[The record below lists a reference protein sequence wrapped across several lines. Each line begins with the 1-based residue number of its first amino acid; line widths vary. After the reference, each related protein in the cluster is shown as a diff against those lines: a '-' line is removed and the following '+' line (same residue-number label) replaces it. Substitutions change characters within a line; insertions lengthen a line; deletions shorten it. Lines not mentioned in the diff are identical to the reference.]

1 MIHAGPNFWVFLVTY
16 AYGFTGA
23 SQIMNI
29 WTHSLRT
36 WTYFTRSPLK
46 KMIDLI
52 DFNVM
57 HFRVKF
63 VQLQYFIFI
72 FHMNFVTD
80 FTVFMSSYDHI
91 ELKRERE
98 RRTRI
103 TFQNN
108 TLKCQNSNKLW
119 AIRICHPVWTITVTI
134 LFLWSSQAMRSST
147 KDSFKIVTDN
157 EPQQNLP
164 NIQFMSW

>member
-1 MIHAGPNFWVFLVTY
+1 MDIFYPVSIKKNDWFDWFQCYAFQSKICPITIFHIYISHELCDWFHSFYVFLWPY
-16 AYGFTGA
+16 
-23 SQIMNI
+23 
-29 WTHSLRT
+29 W
-36 WTYFTRSPLK
+36 
-46 KMIDLI
+46 
-52 DFNVM
+52 
-57 HFRVKF
+57 
-63 VQLQYFIFI
+63 
-72 FHMNFVTD
+72 
-80 FTVFMSSYDHI
+80 I
-91 ELKRERE
+91 EKRERE